1 MKKSILIL
9 TVLAT
14 SALMLSGCFRK
25 HIESAPPVKQPA
37 RQVEAKP
44 APAPQKAEEQ
54 PEIIEETYIVDAP
67 AEAAVQPADVGEND
81 LAEEPLPQAEAV
93 KEEAGI
99 AETPA
104 AEKTEGGVTAEKEV
118 ITEEVTVTEKVTVT
132 EEVVAPVS
140 TESGMYYVQIGAFSD
155 LENANKVLAR
165 LLSDGYKDSV
175 LSKTDTG
182 LFRVQAG
189 SFPDEASAENALAKL
204 KTDYPEGFVFKKS
217 ADK

>member
-1 MKKSILIL
+1 MKKSILLL

-14 SALMLSGCFRK
+14 SVLMLSGCFRK

-37 RQVEAKP
+37 RQVEVTP
-44 APAPQKAEEQ
+44 APAPQKLEGQ
-54 PEIIEETYIVDAP
+54 SEIIEETYVVDAP
-67 AEAAVQPADVGEND
+67 AEAAAQPVDVGEND
-81 LAEEPLPQAEAV
+81 LAEESLPQAKAAEIPAAKKTEAV
-93 KEEAGI
+93 
-99 AETPA
+99 
-104 AEKTEGGVTAEKEV
+104 V
-118 ITEEVTVTEKVTVT
+118 TEEVTITEKVVVT
-132 EEVVAPVS
+132 EEVVSSAS
-140 TESGMYYVQIGAFSD
+140 TEPGMYYVQIGAFSD

-189 SFPDEASAENALAKL
+189 SFPDEISAENALTTL

-217 ADK
+217 ADE